1 MNRYNKFMIFIDGS
15 NVFYGCGDFEFEI
28 SYVAF
33 LSLLKKDKNIIR
45 VNLSKCFHI

>member
-1 MNRYNKFMIFIDGS
+1 MIFIDGS
-15 NVFYGCGDFEFEI
+15 NVFHGCRDLKFEI